1 MSEPPVVAL
10 VGRQNV
16 GKSTLVNRL
25 FGSRENIA
33 HELPGVTRDRIE
45 VPVEWR
51 GRTFTAVDTGGYV
64 TGASGIEALVS
75 AQAERAAGSA
85 DLVLLVVDSQTGVQ
99 EEDAVLARR
108 LQKAPV
114 PVLVVVN
121 KIDTDRQD
129 PEVAEFH
136 SLGLGDPI
144 PVSALHGRASGE
156 LLDRILDLLPEPS
169 EEEPEVE
176 SEPRFA
182 LVGRPNVGKSSL
194 FNRLVGDQRSV
205 VYEQAGTT
213 RDAVDAVVEWPEGP
227 VRFVDTAG
235 LRKQGKMQG
244 VEYYSFVRAAR
255 AIDRAHVALLVVDAT
270 DGVTTDDKH
279 VAARVIESGKGLVV
293 AANKWDLVPSEE
305 KIPLLAHI
313 TEQVI
318 PFARAPV
325 IRLSALTGQGVNRLP
340 QVLTLQHGRWTRR
353 VSTSEVNRVLEQ
365 AQDERPPLRG
375 ITRFRY
381 GTQVSAGPPS
391 FVLFGGKVPDPGYR
405 RFLENRFRR
414 AFDLEGIPIRMR
426 FRARKGARLGATSG
440 KPTKR

>member
-1 MSEPPVVAL
+1 VTTQPVVAL

-25 FGSRENIA
+25 FGSREAIS

-45 VPVEWR
+45 IPVEWR
-51 GRTFTAVDTGGYV
+51 GRTFIAIDTGGYV
-64 TGASGIEALVS
+64 ARASGIEALVAEQ
-75 AQAERAAGSA
+75 AQRAADEA
-85 DLVLLVVDSQTGVQ
+85 DLVLLIVDSQTGVQ
-99 EEDAVLARR
+99 DEDAMLARR
-108 LQKAPV
+108 LQRANV
-114 PVLVVVN
+114 PVLLVVN
-121 KIDTDRQD
+121 KIDTERDE
-129 PEVAEFH
+129 PSLAEFH
-136 SLGLGDPI
+136 ALGLGEPF
-144 PVSALHGRASGE
+144 PVSALHGRASGD
-156 LLDRILDLLPEPS
+156 LLDRILDLLPEPAD
-169 EEEPEVE
+169 EEEPE
-176 SEPRFA
+176 SDEPSFA

-194 FNRLVGDQRSV
+194 FNRLVGSQRSV
-205 VYEQAGTT
+205 VFEQAGTT
-213 RDAVDAVVEWPEGP
+213 RDAVDAVVEWPEGL

-255 AIDRAHVALLVVDAT
+255 AIDRANVSLLVVDAT

-279 VAARVIESGKGLVV
+279 VAARVMESGKGLIV
-293 AANKWDLVPSEE
+293 AANKWDLVPTEA
-305 KIPLLAHI
+305 KIPLLEDI
-313 TEQVI
+313 TEQMI

-340 QVLTLQHGRWTRR
+340 QVLMLQQGRWARR

-391 FVLFGGKVPDPGYR
+391 YVLFGGKVPDAGYR

-414 AFDLEGIPIRMR
+414 AFELDGIPIRMR
-426 FRARKGARLGATSG
+426 FRARKGARLGATGG
-440 KPTKR
+440 KSKG

>member
-1 MSEPPVVAL
+1 MSAPPVVAL

-25 FGSRENIA
+25 FGSRETIA

-51 GRTFTAVDTGGYV
+51 GRAFTAVDTGGFV
-64 TGASGIEALVS
+64 TGASGIEALVGE
-75 AQAERAAGSA
+75 QAERAALSA
-85 DLVLLVVDSQTGVQ
+85 DLVLLIVDSQTGVQ

-108 LQKAPV
+108 LQRAPV
-114 PVLVVVN
+114 PVLLVVN
-121 KIDTDRQD
+121 KIDTERQEPD
-129 PEVAEFH
+129 VAEFH
-136 SLGLGDPI
+136 ALGLGDPI

-156 LLDRILDLLPEPS
+156 LLDRILDLLPEPE

-176 SEPRFA
+176 GEPAFA

-194 FNRLVGDQRSV
+194 FNRLVGEQRSV
-205 VYEQAGTT
+205 VFEQAGTT

-244 VEYYSFVRAAR
+244 VDYYSFVRAAR
-255 AIDRAHVALLVVDAT
+255 AIDRAHVSLLVVDAI
-270 DGVTTDDKH
+270 DGLTSDDKH
-279 VAARVIESGKGLVV
+279 VAARVMESGKGLIV
-293 AANKWDLVPSEE
+293 AANKWDLVPSEDKE
-305 KIPLLAHI
+305 PLLAAI
-313 TEQVI
+313 NEDVI

-340 QVLTLQHGRWTRR
+340 QVLMLQHGRWTRR

-391 FVLFGGKVPDPGYR
+391 FVLFGGRVPDPGYR

-426 FRARKGARLGATSG
+426 FRARKGARLGATGS
-440 KPTKR
+440 KSQR